1 MMVQRKLRAALLAA
15 GIVLAGAGGAM
26 AAEPTHSHAH
36 GESEATL
43 TLDHGQKWQT
53 DAPLRQG
60 MGNMRAAMSKAL
72 PAIHGNKLDR
82 AGYDA
87 LAGKLEGEMAYVV
100 TNCKLDPQAD
110 AQLHIVLAQIGG
122 GIEQMKA
129 ARGENGAV
137 AVVTALNAYGEHFD
151 HPGWKPLGH

>member
-1 MMVQRKLRAALLAA
+1 MMVQKKLWAALLAG
-15 GIVLAGAGGAM
+15 GIALAGAGGVM
-26 AAEPTHSHAH
+26 AAEPAHSHAE
-36 GESEATL
+36 GEAKL
-43 TLDHGQKWQT
+43 TLDHGQKWKT

-60 MGNMRAAMSKAL
+60 MGNMRAMMSKAL

-82 AGYDA
+82 AGYAA

-100 TNCKLDPQAD
+100 NNCKLDPQAD
-110 AQLHIVLAQIGG
+110 AQLHIVLAQVGG
-122 GIEQMKA
+122 GIEQMKGA
-129 ARGENGAV
+129 QGENGAV

>member
-129 ARGENGAV
+129 AQGENGAV